1 MGADIGDVVVPR
13 ETPLEEVGG
22 EVGIDAYNAL
32 YGFLANI
39 RQPDG
44 TPLKDSK
51 GRVTSHLSGL
61 LYRTA
66 NLYEA
71 GIEPCY
77 VFDGEPPRLKRET
90 VEERKE
96 RRDEAEERYEEAK
109 RRGDEA
115 AMLKHA
121 QQATRL
127 EPPQVETAVS
137 LLDALNVPWVEAPAE
152 GEAQAARMCEEGA
165 LDSVGSQDYD
175 SLLFGAPTLVRNLA
189 VRGRG
194 GDELT
199 PETVDLG
206 ETLDELGLTREG
218 LVEVAVLA
226 GTDYNE
232 GIHGFGAKTALDA
245 VREDGFEATVDEHP
259 EEFEVDPEDVK
270 TLFLEPETEP
280 SDAYDLDRGTP
291 DEDAVVA
298 LLVDEH
304 DFSRNRVTDAVERIE
319 GATTQSSLDRWS

>member
-1 MGADIGDVVVPR
+1 MGVDLGDIVVAH

-22 EVGIDAYNAL
+22 RVGIDAYNAL

-39 RQPDG
+39 RGRDG

-71 GIEPCY
+71 GIKPCY
-77 VFDGEPPRLKRET
+77 VFDGEPPALKQKT
-90 VEERKE
+90 LEERDE
-96 RRDEAEERYEEAK
+96 RRSDAEEAYEEAA

-121 QQATRL
+121 QRATRL
-127 EPPQVETAVS
+127 EPPQVETAVN
-137 LLDALNVPWVEAPAE
+137 LLEALNVPWLEAPAE
-152 GEAQAARMCEEGA
+152 GEAQAARMCNDEA

-175 SLLFGAPTLVRNLA
+175 ALLFGAPTLVRNLT

-194 GDELT
+194 GNELT
-199 PETVDLG
+199 PDVIDLG
-206 ETLDELGLTREG
+206 ETLDELELTREQ
-218 LVEVAVLA
+218 LVEAAVLV

-232 GIHGFGAKTALDA
+232 GIHGYGPKTALDT
-245 VREDGFEATVDEHP
+245 VRDGRFDEAVDEHAD
-259 EEFEVDPEDVK
+259 EISVDVDEVK
-270 TLFLEPETEP
+270 SLFLEPDTTDDYALEW
-280 SDAYDLDRGTP
+280 GTP
-291 DEDAVVA
+291 DTDAAVS

-304 DFSRNRVTDAVERIE
+304 DFSRDRVESAVDRIE
-319 GATTQSSLDRWS
+319 DATTQSSLDRWS

>member
-1 MGADIGDVVVPR
+1 MGVDLGDIVVAH
-13 ETPLEEVGG
+13 ETPLEEIGGRVG
-22 EVGIDAYNAL
+22 VDAYNAL

-39 RQPDG
+39 RQRDG

-71 GIEPCY
+71 GIKPCY
-77 VFDGEPPRLKRET
+77 VFDGEPPALKTKT

-96 RRDEAEERYEEAK
+96 RRDEAEEAYEEAA

-127 EPPQVETAVS
+127 EPPQVETSVA
-137 LLDALNVPWVEAPAE
+137 LLDALNVPWVEAPSE
-152 GEAQAARMCEEGA
+152 GEAQAVRMCEDDS

-175 SLLFGAPTLVRNLA
+175 ALLFGAPTLVRNLTI
-189 VRGRG
+189 RGRSG
-194 GDELT
+194 NELT
-199 PETVDLG
+199 PEVISL
-206 ETLDELGLTREG
+206 EKTLEELGLTHEE
-218 LVEVAVLA
+218 LVEVAILV

-232 GIHGFGAKTALDA
+232 GVHGYGPKTALET
-245 VREDGFEATVDEHP
+245 VRDGEFDETVEDHAD
-259 EEFEVDPEDVK
+259 EFEVEIDEVK
-270 TLFLEPETEP
+270 RLFLEPETTGDYTVEW
-280 SDAYDLDRGTP
+280 DVP
-291 DEDAVVA
+291 DTGDVVA
-298 LLVDEH
+298 LLCDEH
-304 DFSRNRVTDAVERIE
+304 DFSRDRVTDAVERIE
-319 GATTQSSLDRWS
+319 SATTQSSLDRWS

>member
-1 MGADIGDVVVPR
+1 MGVDLGDIVVAH
-13 ETPLEEVGG
+13 ETPLDEVGG
-22 EVGIDAYNAL
+22 RVGIDAYNAL

-44 TPLKDSK
+44 EPLKDSK

-71 GIEPCY
+71 GIKPCY
-77 VFDGEPPRLKRET
+77 VFDGEPPDLKKKT
-90 VEERKE
+90 LEERDE
-96 RRDEAEERYEEAK
+96 RRTEAEEAYEEAA

-127 EPPQVETAVS
+127 EAPQVETSVA

-152 GEAQAARMCEEGA
+152 GEAQAARMCGDDA

-175 SLLFGAPTLVRNLA
+175 ALLFGAPTLVRNLT

-194 GDELT
+194 GNELV
-199 PETVDLG
+199 PERIVLE
-206 ETLDELGLTREG
+206 ETLDELGLTREQ
-218 LVEVAVLA
+218 LVEVAVLV
-226 GTDYNE
+226 GTDYND
-232 GIHGFGAKTALDA
+232 GIHGYGPKTALET
-245 VREDGFEATVDEHP
+245 VRDN
-259 EEFEVDPEDVK
+259 EFEEAVEEHADEFAVDAEEVKALFLDPETTGDYA
-270 TLFLEPETEP
+270 LGWE
-280 SDAYDLDRGTP
+280 TP
-291 DEDAVVA
+291 DADAVVS

-304 DFSRNRVTDAVERIE
+304 DFSRDRVVSAVERIE
-319 GATTQSSLDRWS
+319 DATTQSSLDRWS

>member
-1 MGADIGDVVVPR
+1 
-13 ETPLEEVGG
+13 VGG
-22 EVGIDAYNAL
+22 RVGIDAYNAL

-71 GIEPCY
+71 GIKPCY
-77 VFDGEPPRLKRET
+77 VFDGEPPALKKET
-90 VEERKE
+90 LEERDD
-96 RRDEAEERYEEAK
+96 RRSEAEEAYEEAA

-127 EPPQVETAVS
+127 EPPQVETSAA
-137 LLDALNVPWVEAPAE
+137 LLDALNVPWIEAPAE
-152 GEAQAARMCEEGA
+152 GEAQAARMCRDDD

-175 SLLFGAPTLVRNLA
+175 ALLFGAPTLVRNLT

-199 PETVDLG
+199 PERIVLE
-206 ETLDELGLTREG
+206 ETLDELGLTRRNSSRSPYSSAPTTTTEYT
-218 LVEVAVLA
+218 ASVLRRLSKRCA
-226 GTDYNE
+226 T
-232 GIHGFGAKTALDA
+232 TASTRL
-245 VREDGFEATVDEHP
+245 
-259 EEFEVDPEDVK
+259 
-270 TLFLEPETEP
+270 
-280 SDAYDLDRGTP
+280 
-291 DEDAVVA
+291 
-298 LLVDEH
+298 
-304 DFSRNRVTDAVERIE
+304 SRNTP
-319 GATTQSSLDRWS
+319 TSSPSTLTR

>member
-1 MGADIGDVVVPR
+1 MGVDLGDIVVSH

-22 EVGIDAYNAL
+22 RVGIDAYNAL

-39 RQPDG
+39 RGSDG

-71 GIEPCY
+71 GIKPCY
-77 VFDGEPPRLKRET
+77 VFDGEPPTLKRKT
-90 VEERKE
+90 LEERDE
-96 RRDEAEERYEEAK
+96 RRSDAEEAYEEAA

-127 EPPQVETAVS
+127 EPPQVETAVN
-137 LLDALNVPWVEAPAE
+137 LLDALNVPWLEAPAE
-152 GEAQAARMCEEGA
+152 GEAQAARMCRDDA

-175 SLLFGAPTLVRNLA
+175 AVLFGAPTLVRNLT

-194 GDELT
+194 GNELV
-199 PETVDLG
+199 PERIVLE
-206 ETLDELGLTREG
+206 ETLDELGLTREE
-218 LVEVAVLA
+218 LIEVAVLV

-232 GIHGFGAKTALDA
+232 GIHGYGPKTALDTVCDGGFDEA
-245 VREDGFEATVDEHP
+245 VEEHPDEFDVDVDE
-259 EEFEVDPEDVK
+259 VK
-270 TLFLEPETEP
+270 SLFLEPETTDDYTLNWEKP
-280 SDAYDLDRGTP
+280 DTDA
-291 DEDAVVA
+291 AVS
-298 LLVDEH
+298 LLAEEH
-304 DFSRNRVTDAVERIE
+304 DFSRDRVESAVERIE
-319 GATTQSSLDRWS
+319 EATTQSSLDRWS